1 MTDEYAGDVMPAPG
15 FTSPTAE
22 FTDDE
27 LLYSTAKFTQKGVT
41 LAGGQGVI
49 QLGTFLGRK
58 TSDKKWYVYNNGA
71 SDGTEQC
78 RGILR
83 QSVDT
88 GTGGAPPTGSN
99 RDMQGNLVISG
110 IVKRSKIVSGTGTNA
125 YTGAEADLNARTDTV
140 LDIFSF

>member
-1 MTDEYAGDVMPAPG
+1 MADEYAGDVMPAPG

-27 LLYSTAKFTQKGVT
+27 LLYSTAGFTQKGVT
-41 LAGGQGVI
+41 LAGGQGVVG
-49 QLGTFLGRK
+49 LGTFLGRK
-58 TSDKKWYVYNNGA
+58 TSDKLWYKYNNGA
-71 SDGTEQC
+71 SDGTEVV

-99 RDMQGNLVISG
+99 RNMQGNLVIQG
-110 IVKRSKIVSGTGTNA
+110 IVKRSKIVSGSGSNA
-125 YTGAEADLNARTDTV
+125 WVDALTDLNARVDTV
-140 LDIFSF
+140 LDTFTF